1 MPQYEEM
8 YHKLFNAVTDAIE
21 ALKTAQKEV
30 EDMYIKN
37 ENEKSE
43 WTIKLST
50 RENLPPQQSRGVLL
64 TTILQ

>member
-8 YHKLFNAVTDAIE
+8 YYKLFNAVTDAIE

-37 ENEKSE
+37 KEEKASE
-43 WTIKLST
+43 QLNYPLAKIYPRSKAA
-50 RENLPPQQSRGVLL
+50 GFCLL
-64 TTILQ
+64 

>member
-1 MPQYEEM
+1 MFLCAVLEIGLRFFIFIKEVKEMPQYEEM

-37 ENEKSE
+37 EDEKSE
-43 WTIKLST
+43 
-50 RENLPPQQSRGVLL
+50 
-64 TTILQ
+64 